1 MRDRLSYAAIGLVL
15 GSFLA
20 VVLWWLYGLGLSQQ
34 WGFSAP
40 QPRLLPWLA
49 YVGGGSALAGF
60 ILKERIGDL
69 VGSAL
74 HAVYDAE
81 TLGERSP
88 TIPAWLVV
96 VVLVAVVAA
105 VWYFV
110 AA

>member
-40 QPRLLPWLA
+40 QPRLLLWLA

-69 VGSAL
+69 VGSAF
-74 HAVYDAE
+74 HAIYDLE
-81 TLGERSP
+81 TLEERSRS
-88 TIPAWLVV
+88 IPSWLVV
-96 VVLVAVVAA
+96 LVLVAVVAA
-105 VWYFV
+105 VWYF
-110 AA
+110 AAA